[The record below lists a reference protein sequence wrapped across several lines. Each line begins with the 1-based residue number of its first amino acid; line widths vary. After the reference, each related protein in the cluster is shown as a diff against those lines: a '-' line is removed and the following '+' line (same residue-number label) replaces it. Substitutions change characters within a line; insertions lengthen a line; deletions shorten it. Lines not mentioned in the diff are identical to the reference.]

1 MLGLGI
7 AQVVAQVTAFK
18 EGLRQ
23 AGLIAVYTHVRGHAG
38 AKEYRVA
45 PCSSPGAE
53 QGNLRKEHRLGD
65 ADVGVGGDEVLFSLP
80 NIRPAL
86 KQRRGQARRQL
97 WRQRLSPEGPSSRN
111 ALWVI
116 SEKNAE
122 RILGLTDLAL
132 QVRDLRIRSIE
143 QLPGLKHVKPC
154 GDTVFKPQLGEVD

>member
-1 MLGLGI
+1 MCAGTLVPKNTVWPHAPPPEPSRETCGKNI
-7 AQVVAQVTAFK
+7 ALATPTSALAAMRF
-18 EGLRQ
+18 
-23 AGLIAVYTHVRGHAG
+23 
-38 AKEYRVA
+38 
-45 PCSSPGAE
+45 CSACRISG
-53 QGNLRKEHRLGD
+53 
-65 ADVGVGGDEVLFSLP
+65 
-80 NIRPAL
+80 
-86 KQRRGQARRQL
+86 RRSSSAGQARRQL
-97 WRQRLSPEGPSSRN
+97 WRQNLSPNPPLWRLSSEGPSSRN